1 MILNLRSLFWLA
13 FFGIVLWAWWVMF
26 SMATGPM
33 MMPSQYVSLFLMWSI
48 MMAAMMGPTFVPT
61 MRAYEDL
68 ITSADGSRSGSLG
81 VVLGFFAVWVGFA
94 AIIAFAQNT
103 LVEIGLLNAMGASVS
118 TALSSALLIAAG
130 IYQFTALKGR
140 CLAHCRS
147 PVMQFLAHW
156 RPGFGGGFR
165 MGLHHG
171 VYCVA
176 CCWGL
181 MVIGFV
187 GGTMDLLWMGG
198 ATLMMTLE
206 KLPDIGRWLTKPLG
220 VALIFWGLAI
230 LAS

>member
-1 MILNLRSLFWLA
+1 MPLNLRSLFWLA

-33 MMPSQYVSLFLMWSI
+33 MMPSQYMSLFLMWSI

-103 LVEIGLLNAMGASVS
+103 LVGFGLLNAMGASVS
-118 TALSSALLIAAG
+118 TALSSGLLIAAG
-130 IYQFTALKGR
+130 IYQFTTLKGR

-147 PVMQFLAHW
+147 PMMQFIAHW
-156 RPGFGGGFR
+156 RPGFSGGLR
-165 MGLHHG
+165 MRLHHG
-171 VYCVA
+171 AYCVA

-206 KLPDIGRWLTKPLG
+206 KLPDIGRWFTKPLG
-220 VALIFWGLAI
+220 VALIFWGVTVA
-230 LAS
+230 AF